1 MCLEKS
7 HSFRGKDHIS
17 KCTITYSTDVLHP
30 GSSAKALSK
39 IPFLEVYVMFG
50 IHLIWGLVLTCYS
63 NITGGARITAAV
75 CRLATSG
82 TSLATGCA
90 VCFVPTSCRC
100 VSSACTCI
108 ILSVSLSLLSLGHLL
123 LCYLHRR
130 RPRHQRL
137 VKKPSLQPVKIQFAL
152 LRNNGSTFHL
162 YKLSFPSW
170 RKNGLTFPTITWVCL
185 NLLGRPFHLYKL
197 SLLKSIGSTYPSV

>member
-75 CRLATSG
+75 CRLTTC

-90 VCFVPTSCRC
+90 ACFVPSSCRC
-100 VSSACTCI
+100 ISSTCTCI
-108 ILSVSLSLLSLGHLL
+108 ILGVSLPLLSSVHLL

-130 RPRHQRL
+130 RPRHQRPA
-137 VKKPSLQPVKIQFAL
+137 KQPSLQPE
-152 LRNNGSTFHL
+152 
-162 YKLSFPSW
+162 KLSDFFQITSLYQLGLLSW
-170 RKNGLTFPTITWVCL
+170 RKNGSTFEPEKIE
-185 NLLGRPFHLYKL
+185 FA
-197 SLLKSIGSTYPSV
+197 